1 MFSYIVKAYDVMV
14 DGVYY
19 NITPTIRTAI
29 VTNGKGNIHNGSD
42 IYTGTI
48 KIPETIVSNG
58 NTYKVVGIG
67 KEAFFCSK
75 ISSIILPNS
84 ISSIGDRAFYGC
96 TDLKTMDIPAN
107 VTSIGIYAFCD
118 CANIRD
124 LFIPQNVIYIG
135 DGAFCGCNGLKSICV
150 AKTNPKYDSRD
161 NCNAVVETNTNT
173 IIAGCKNTTISNTI
187 KIIGIQAFADCK
199 GLTTIVVPN
208 SVTMISEGA
217 FAESGLKEII
227 LPNSIE
233 YIGEYS
239 FQNTHLR
246 TITIPKS
253 IIEIAKV
260 AFSGND
266 SLISIYL
273 EDGIGIINDDA
284 FASCINLKDV
294 YCYSETV
301 PLTKGNGIFG
311 GYYQDAVLHVPKKGV
326 ENYKNNIEWSRQF
339 KEIVS
344 IEEEGNKSSFG
355 WILAFILFIL
365 TLLFCKKKA
374 LNRYNE

>member
-1 MFSYIVKAYDVMV
+1 MLGSVVPLIKLCSASVAVRGVFLSIAYLEIA
-14 DGVYY
+14 
-19 NITPTIRTAI
+19 ITT
-29 VTNGKGNIHNGSD
+29 
-42 IYTGTI
+42 
-48 KIPETIVSNG
+48 
-58 NTYKVVGIG
+58 
-67 KEAFFCSK
+67 F
-75 ISSIILPNS
+75 
-84 ISSIGDRAFYGC
+84 
-96 TDLKTMDIPAN
+96 
-107 VTSIGIYAFCD
+107 
-118 CANIRD
+118 
-124 LFIPQNVIYIG
+124 LFIARP
-135 DGAFCGCNGLKSICV
+135 A
-150 AKTNPKYDSRD
+150 
-161 NCNAVVETNTNT
+161 AVL
-173 IIAGCKNTTISNTI
+173 
-187 KIIGIQAFADCK
+187 F
-199 GLTTIVVPN
+199 
-208 SVTMISEGA
+208 
-217 FAESGLKEII
+217 
-227 LPNSIE
+227 E